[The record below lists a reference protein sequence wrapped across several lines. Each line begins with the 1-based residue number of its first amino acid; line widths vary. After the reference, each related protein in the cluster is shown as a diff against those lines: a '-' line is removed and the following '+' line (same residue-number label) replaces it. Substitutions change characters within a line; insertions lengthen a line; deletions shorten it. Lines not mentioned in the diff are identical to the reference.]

1 MVEVR
6 VQTSEEELV
15 LEAEIGENLLDFL
28 RKHNI
33 ETDAICGGNGICG
46 KCKVKVKGEV
56 SEISLKER
64 DLLSEL
70 ELESGIRLACLTE
83 IQGEVEVELISDG
96 RATLRILDE
105 GDEDDLNLE
114 PTIKKDYLEL
124 QEPTLEDQASDWTRI
139 IKSIGEELEVDLELL
154 KELPDILRDANYKVT
169 IVRQGKKVINIEK
182 DDTTDVVYGL
192 AIDIGTTTVVGYL
205 LDLVTGVQVGKV
217 AMANR
222 QSDYGSDVISRVNHT
237 LEKESGTKDLQDRII
252 EVINQIIDQLIDKYE
267 VSRERIYELVFV
279 GNTVMSHLLLG
290 LKTEHVAKAP
300 YVAVINEPQSIS
312 ADELG
317 IKLNASVT
325 YLPNVA
331 SYVGSDIVAGLLTNR
346 IDQSDDFKLLV
357 DLGTNSEI
365 VLGNKEKMMA
375 CAAAAGPAFEG
386 AGLEFGMNGV
396 QGAIEEIRITDRIEV
411 SVIGNQK
418 AKGICGSG
426 IISLLAELLK
436 AGIMDKSGKLLS
448 PDEIDNS
455 VVPEIKE
462 RIIEGDKGRKLIL
475 VKAEEAAGEESVTI
489 SQKDIR
495 AIQLAQGAIRA
506 GIKILM
512 DELGI
517 GIEEIGEV
525 LIAGGFGNYIQ
536 PQDAVTVGVLP
547 TSSKLEIR
555 GIGNAAGSGAK
566 AALLSQTKRK
576 ESKQIAKQVEYLE
589 LSGRQDFQNEF
600 MSAMTFEKFE
610 QR

>member
-1 MVEVR
+1 VVEVR

-114 PTIKKDYLEL
+114 PKIKKDYLEL
-124 QEPTLEDQASDWTRI
+124 QEPTLEDQASDWARI
-139 IKSIGEELEVDLELL
+139 IKSIGQELEVNLDLL
-154 KELPDILRDANYKVT
+154 KELPDILRDADYNVT
-169 IVRQGKKVINIEK
+169 IVRRGKRVINIEK
-182 DDTTDVVYGL
+182 GDTTDVAYGL
-192 AIDIGTTTVVGYL
+192 AFDIGTTTVVGYL
-205 LDLVTGVQVGKV
+205 LDLVTGAQVGKV

-237 LEKESGTKDLQDRII
+237 IEEETGTKDLQDRIV
-252 EVINQIIDQLIDKYE
+252 EVINKITDELIDKYE
-267 VSRERIYELVFV
+267 ISRKRIYELVFV
-279 GNTVMSHLLLG
+279 GNTIMGHLLLG
-290 LKTEHVAKAP
+290 LKTDHVAKAP
-300 YVAVINEPQSIS
+300 YVAVINEPQSIP

-317 IKLNASVT
+317 IRLNALVT

-331 SYVGSDIVAGLLTNR
+331 SYVGSDIVAGLLANR
-346 IDQSDDFKLLV
+346 IDQSDDFTLLV

-386 AGLEFGMNGV
+386 AGIEFGMNGV
-396 QGAIEEIRITDRIEV
+396 QGAIEEIRITDKIEV

-426 IISLLAELLK
+426 IISLIAELLK

-455 VVPEIKE
+455 VSPTIKE
-462 RIIEGDKGRKLIL
+462 RLIEGNKGKKMIL
-475 VKAEEAAGEESVTI
+475 VRAEEAAGDEPVTI

-506 GIKILM
+506 GIKILIE
-512 DELGI
+512 ELGI
-517 GIEEIGEV
+517 DIGDIKEV

-536 PQDAVTVGVLP
+536 PQDAVTIGVLP

-566 AALLSQTKRK
+566 AALLSKTKRK
-576 ESKQIAKQVEYLE
+576 ESKQIAKRVEYLE

-600 MSAMTFEKFE
+600 MSAMTFGKFE
-610 QR
+610 